1 MSFTTATLLDKIK
14 RAAAV
19 PTSSST
25 FDDPEIL
32 EMANDAIQGDI
43 LPDILKARQEFLVVW
58 DDLTPIDADPYPY
71 IRVPERAV
79 GRSII
84 GVYDP
89 DDDYEECPTSYY
101 VEADKIYFTD
111 ESFDLRRVRY
121 YLRPAQLVEV
131 SACATIS
138 NIAVNGVDP
147 LLTDITVSSVPLD
160 FTSSLKYDIVR
171 AKAGFDLLKKDLSV
185 SIVGT
190 TITVNT
196 ADVPS
201 EIQVGDYLCIADTTP
216 VPQIPVE
223 WFTYLANHTAALVL
237 ESIGDMD
244 AAAKI
249 ERKLPA
255 MRKNALSLISPRAE
269 KRGKPIM

>member
-1 MSFTTATLLDKIK
+1 MSYTTSTLLEKIK
-14 RAAAV
+14 RIAAV
-19 PTSSST
+19 PVSSGT

-32 EMANDAIQGDI
+32 ELANDAIQSDI
-43 LPDILKARQEFLVVW
+43 LPDVLKARQEFYVMW
-58 DDLTPIDADPYPY
+58 EDLTPVDSDPYPY

-89 DDDYEECPTSYY
+89 DDDYEESPLNYY
-101 VEADKIYFTD
+101 IEGDKIYFVD
-111 ESFDLRRVRY
+111 ESLDPRRIRY
-121 YLRPAQLVEV
+121 YIRPANLVELT
-131 SACATIS
+131 SCSTITGIT
-138 NIAVNGVDP
+138 NNGTT
-147 LLTDITVSSVPLD
+147 TDIVVSSVP
-160 FTSSLKYDIVR
+160 SSYSSNLTYDLVR
-171 AKAGFDLLKKDLSV
+171 GKAGFDLLKKDISL

-190 TITVNT
+190 TFTVST
-196 ADVPS
+196 TDIPS
-201 EIQVGDYLCIADTTP
+201 ELQVGDYVCLADTSP

-223 WFTYLANHTAALVL
+223 WFTYLANHTAALIL

-244 AAAKI
+244 AASKI
-249 ERKLPA
+249 EKKLSV

>member
-32 EMANDAIQGDI
+32 EMADDAIQGDI
-43 LPDILKARQEFLVVW
+43 LPDMLKSRQEFFVTW
-58 DDLTPIDADPYPY
+58 EDLTPTDGDPYPY

-89 DDDYEECPTSYY
+89 DDDYEEPPLSYY
-101 VEADKIYFTD
+101 VEGDKIYFAD
-111 ESFDLRRVRY
+111 NSLDVRRIRY
-121 YLRPAQLVEV
+121 YIRPAKLVEV
-131 SACATIS
+131 SSCATITS
-138 NIAVNGVDP
+138 ITNNGAT
-147 LLTDITVSSVPLD
+147 TDIVVGSVPQD
-160 FTSSLKYDIVR
+160 YVSNLKYDIVR
-171 AKAGFDLLKKDLSV
+171 GKAGFDLLKKDISL

-190 TITVNT
+190 TFTVDT

-201 EIQVGDYLCIADTTP
+201 EIQVGDYVCIADTTP

-223 WFTYLANHTAALVL
+223 WFTYLANHTAALIL

-249 ERKLPA
+249 EKKLPA
-255 MRKNALSLISPRAE
+255 MRKNALSLISPRVE